1 MSQLPL
7 SPPRVAVVGR
17 SLRLAIGML
26 TALRVPPVLRVT
38 PGTARGALLL
48 APVAVLPLGLAV
60 GISVWAGGRLHLPTL
75 AVALV
80 SLALLAAG
88 SRALHLDG
96 LSDVADGLTSSYDR
110 ERSLAVMKSGTA
122 GPAGVAAL
130 VLVLGA
136 QAAALATYVEGDG
149 GLRGAVVA
157 GMIVCASRAALWITC
172 CTLAPPAREDGLG
185 VTFTRAV
192 PVVVAVLGWLALAAL
207 AALLDPVR
215 GPVTVA
221 AAALVVCA
229 LTARAVR
236 RFGGVT
242 GDVFG
247 AGIELALAVLL
258 VGLAGT

>member
-1 MSQLPL
+1 MN
-7 SPPRVAVVGR
+7 VAVVGR

-38 PGTARGALLL
+38 PGTATGALLL
-48 APVAVLPLGLAV
+48 APVAVLPLGVAV
-60 GISVWAGGRLHLPTL
+60 GLVCWLGGRLELPGL
-75 AVALV
+75 AVAFAAIAV
-80 SLALLAAG
+80 LAVG

-122 GPAGVAAL
+122 GPAGVAAV

-136 QAAALATYVEGDG
+136 QAAGLSWFVLPGGDV
-149 GLRGAVVA
+149 RSAVVA
-157 GMIVCASRAALWITC
+157 GAAVCASRAALWITC
-172 CTLAPPAREDGLG
+172 CTLAPPARDDGLG
-185 VTFTRAV
+185 LTFTRRV
-192 PVVVAVLGWLALAAL
+192 PVPVALVGWLGLAAL
-207 AALLDPVR
+207 AMLVDPLR

-221 AAALVVCA
+221 VAALLAVA
-229 LTARAVR
+229 LTAHAVR

-247 AGIELALAVLL
+247 AAIELTLAVLL
-258 VGLAGT
+258 VGLAGS